1 MVLVVKNLPANAR
14 DTRQFDPW
22 VDKIS
27 WSRKW
32 QPTPIFLPGQSH
44 GQRSSTGYS
53 PWDHKES
60 DTSEHVHVCTHT
72 HTHTHTHTN
81 TANKLI
87 SVFSLVINRWFILF
101 SHVCPKSHYKLQSR
115 NVVFKREAWSS
126 KKKHVLSAS
135 EKDRTS
141 DTPRERLLSKGF

>member
-1 MVLVVKNLPANAR
+1 MLVVKNLPANAGDAR
-14 DTRQFDPW
+14 DAGLIPR
-22 VDKIS
+22 
-27 WSRKW
+27 SRRS
-32 QPTPIFLPGQSH
+32 PGVENGNPLQYSCLDNPMANGARRATVH
-44 GQRSSTGYS
+44 GITKSQTQVSM
-53 PWDHKES
+53 
-60 DTSEHVHVCTHT
+60 CTCA